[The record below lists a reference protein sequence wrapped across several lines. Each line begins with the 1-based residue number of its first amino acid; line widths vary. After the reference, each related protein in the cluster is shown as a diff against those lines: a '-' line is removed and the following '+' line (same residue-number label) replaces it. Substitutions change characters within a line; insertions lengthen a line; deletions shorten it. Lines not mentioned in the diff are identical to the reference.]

1 MIDETTLPKAEM
13 AGVGAVVIGRNEG
26 ARLEGC
32 LRSLGGCA
40 VVVYVD
46 SASTDDSVAIARGLG
61 ADVVELDT
69 TIPFTAARARNAGFD
84 RLSEIVPSL
93 RFVQFVDGDCE
104 VIPGWIEAA
113 VAELDAAPQV
123 AAVCGRRIERFP
135 EASIY
140 NAMCNCEWNT
150 PPGDVEACG
159 GDAMMRAAAFRQVG
173 RFDARQI
180 AHEEPELCGRLRRAG
195 FKIRRIHA
203 DMTIHDAAIYRL
215 GQFMKRNRRA
225 GFGMAQSLALKG
237 SRADRQGAAILR
249 RSILWGALLPM
260 AIAGATVLFGWT
272 ALILLGVYPLQV
284 ARLAIKDRLK
294 YGGNLARRLRI
305 YALLVLS
312 KFAEAVG
319 AAEFLIKRLLGRR
332 MGAIF
337 YK

>member
-1 MIDETTLPKAEM
+1 MAGPNSERRRL

-26 ARLEGC
+26 ARLEAC
-32 LRSLGGCA
+32 LRSLGPCEA
-40 VVVYVD
+40 VVYVD
-46 SASTDDSVAIARGLG
+46 SGSTDDSISTSRGLG
-61 ADVVELDT
+61 AAIVELDSD
-69 TIPFTAARARNAGFD
+69 IPFTAARARNAGFE
-84 RLSEIVPSL
+84 RLSEIMPQL

-104 VIPGWIEAA
+104 VISGWLEAA
-113 VAELDAAPQV
+113 VTALDAEPQV
-123 AAVCGRRIERFP
+123 AAVCGRRLERFP

-140 NAMCNCEWNT
+140 NAMCHREWNT
-150 PPGDVEACG
+150 PIGDADACG
-159 GDAMMRAAAFRQVG
+159 GDALMRADAFRNVG

-195 FKIRRIHA
+195 FRIRRIDV
-203 DMTIHDAAIYRL
+203 DMTHHDAAISRI
-215 GQFMKRNRRA
+215 GQFLKRNRRA
-225 GFGMAQSLALKG
+225 GFGLLQCWALTG
-237 SRADRQGAAILR
+237 QAMDNQGKAILR

-272 ALILLGVYPLQV
+272 ALILLGIYPLQV

-294 YGGNLARRLRI
+294 YGGNLVRRLRI

-319 AAEFLIKRLLGRR
+319 AAEFLVKRLLGRR